1 MTFGLGRLSAPV
13 VAFLSWAS
21 PPHIIMLLVNRKRL
35 AVRCFILKRGNCHG
49 VVVFVVVCLCTWHC
63 VLVLRHGTTKS
74 SSIAMQLVFK
84 ATCWCYLGIEMGL
97 EIMLVLCC
105 QLNTRCGN
113 HTAEWLLQMT
123 GRTLCF
129 SFMMKISLLIMVN
142 RDQLPWQQN
151 HQDLAAA
158 LMTSVFSQAKVSPAL
173 SCHHIGPDL
182 RRTYSYL
189 CSSPYPRL
197 PIWKTSCKPTWDQS
211 TILIQQAKPN
221 NRWT

>member
-1 MTFGLGRLSAPV
+1 MGRLSAPV

-151 HQDLAAA
+151 HQDLVAA
-158 LMTSVFSQAKVSPAL
+158 LMTSVFPSEGQPGFIVPSHWSGPAAHIFISLLKPMSSIANLKDQLQANM
-173 SCHHIGPDL
+173 GPV
-182 RRTYSYL
+182 
-189 CSSPYPRL
+189 
-197 PIWKTSCKPTWDQS
+197 
-211 TILIQQAKPN
+211 
-221 NRWT
+221 